1 MMVEHILRLRDLSA
15 ADLETVIRRGLELKS
30 NPDLSWRPL
39 EGRGLL
45 LLFEKTST
53 RTTVSYQAAMG
64 QLGGY
69 SIVLSWK
76 DSNFSIS
83 PISHETRYV
92 SRNCDVIMA
101 RLLTHSALREVA
113 ANSSVPV
120 INGCDDRYHPSQAL
134 ADFMTILEVAGK
146 LAGVTLCYVG
156 VRNNVANSLIEG
168 SMALGVRLL
177 LVTPLSNP
185 AAADEE
191 LDRMAAASGL
201 VEYRDDLA
209 VAASEADFIYTDT
222 WVDMENFG
230 DPSYATEKDR
240 RVKIMSPYQLNR
252 ENLGDADPWVMHD
265 MPIHPG
271 FEISEDLVES
281 PRSVIYQQAENRM
294 HAQKALLLHLLG
306 ITR

>member
-1 MMVEHILRLRDLSA
+1 MPAHVLRLRDLPA
-15 ADLETVIRRGLELKS
+15 ADLDAVIRRGLELKS
-30 NPDLSWRPL
+30 THDRRWRPL

-69 SIVLSWK
+69 SIVLSWR

-83 PISHETRYV
+83 PIAHEAQYV
-92 SRNCDVIMA
+92 SRNCDLIMA
-101 RLLTHSALREVA
+101 RLLTHDALREVA
-113 ANSSVPV
+113 ANSLVPV
-120 INGCDDRYHPSQAL
+120 INGCDDRHHPSQAL
-134 ADFMTILEVAGK
+134 ADFLTILEVAGK

-177 LVTPLSNP
+177 LVTPLSNTS
-185 AAADEE
+185 AVDAE
-191 LDRMAAASGL
+191 LDRAAAASGL
-201 VEYRDDLA
+201 VEYREDLA
-209 VAASEADFIYTDT
+209 AAAREADFVYTDT
-222 WVDMENFG
+222 WVDMENFD
-230 DPSYATEKDR
+230 DPGYADEKMR
-240 RVKIMSPYQLNR
+240 RMKIMAPFRVNR
-252 ENLGDADPWVMHD
+252 ENLGDADPWIMHD

-271 FEISEDLVES
+271 FEIAEDMIRS
-281 PRSVIYQQAENRM
+281 PRSVIYRQAENRL

-306 ITR
+306 VTS